1 MDIIIA
7 SIIAALASVYGI
19 LIKAKMDKTS
29 KPCKLAA
36 HTVQNEDVYKA
47 LEHTLNKVD
56 ADRVVVYEFHN
67 GDVYYSGS
75 SQQKFSNTY
84 EVLSEGVSS
93 EIKNQQNLRVSSFN
107 RFVKPLIDNDEY
119 SFGEIVN
126 IDNVGIKEFFEDQ
139 GTKSTFCVPIK
150 LLTGKIIGILGID
163 FVKRSKVLTAD
174 DKDFVKNQATI
185 ISGYL
190 KC

>member
-1 MDIIIA
+1 MEIIIA

-19 LIKAKMDKTS
+19 LIKARMDKTS
-29 KPCKLAA
+29 KPCKLTA

-47 LEHTLNKVD
+47 LEYTLNNVG

-126 IDNVGIKEFFEDQ
+126 INNVGIKEFFEDQ
-139 GTKSTFCVPIK
+139 GTKSTFCVPVK

-163 FVKRSKVLTAD
+163 YVKQPRLVTKEE
-174 DKDFVKNQATI
+174 KDFIKNQSAI

-190 KC
+190 KQ

>member
-1 MDIIIA
+1 MEIIIA
-7 SIIAALASVYGI
+7 SVIAAVASVFGI
-19 LIKAKMDKTS
+19 LVKAKIDKS
-29 KPCKLAA
+29 HRPCKLTK
-36 HTVQNEDVYKA
+36 HTILNEDVYKA
-47 LEHTLNKVD
+47 LEYTLKQLD

-107 RFVKPLIDNDEY
+107 RFIKPLIDNDEY
-119 SFGEIVN
+119 HFGEINN

-163 FVKRSKVLTAD
+163 YVKQPKLITENE
-174 DKDFVKNQATI
+174 KKFVKNQSSI

-190 KC
+190 KQ